1 MIKKIF
7 FLLTIFLLSFSVTFA
22 AAKPGTDNSPAAE
35 VEQRQDLN
43 SSAVEQDLAASVVDT
58 AKILGKNQIQTLTEK
73 IQQLEQKH
81 KIRVGINFLKTI
93 GNRDIDNVA
102 NERLRKNFGNG
113 QNGGALLTVVMD
125 NRKWNITLDAKLTQ
139 RISSY
144 SDVADYSDSFYNNL
158 HDDNFFD
165 AANVYLDSI
174 DALLN
179 YYETN
184 GKPYD
189 RSQEFDPMALMIAFV
204 IAVII
209 GFLIRSWLIGSMSN
223 VKFASEATNYL
234 KRDSIRMTEERD
246 TYLYTN
252 VTRHQKSRG
261 SNSSSGGR
269 GGGGGSSGG
278 GSF

>member
-22 AAKPGTDNSPAAE
+22 AAKPGADNSPAVN
-35 VEQRQDLN
+35 VEQQQDLN
-43 SSAVEQDLAASVVDT
+43 SSVVDT
-58 AKILGKNQIQTLTEK
+58 AKIFNKNQIQSLTAK

-81 KIRVGINFLKTI
+81 KIKIGISFLDSI
-93 GNRDIDNVA
+93 GNRDIDNFA
-102 NERLRKNFGNG
+102 RERLRKNFGNG
-113 QNGGALLTVVMD
+113 QNGGIVLTVVMD
-125 NRKWNITLDAKLTQ
+125 NRNWNIALDAKLNQ
-139 RISSY
+139 RILSY
-144 SDVADYSDSFYNNL
+144 SDVAYYDYRFYDNL
-158 HDDNFFD
+158 HDNHFFD

-179 YYETN
+179 YYEAN
-184 GKPYD
+184 GTPYD
-189 RSQEFDPMALMIAFV
+189 RSQEFDPVALMIAFV
-204 IAVII
+204 IALII

-223 VKFASEATNYL
+223 VKFANEATDYL

-252 VTRHQKSRG
+252 VTRHKKSRG
-261 SNSSSGGR
+261 SSGSGGGR
-269 GGGGGSSGG
+269 SSGGGSSGG